1 MWKRQY
7 ISKGGRITLIRSTL
21 SNLRIYFMSI
31 FQLPKVVRMRL
42 EQIQRDFLWGGGTLE
57 QKLHLVRWPMVC
69 VDKSKGGLGVKSVGS
84 FNRAL
89 LGKWVWRFANEK
101 KALWNQVIRRKY
113 REGRGGWRSCEA
125 REAYGVGL
133 WKAINKMGQ
142 LVPLFLGFVVGD
154 GKNVSFWKDKWCR
167 TTLFCEAFPSL
178 FALATSKEAWVNEV
192 WIAEGER
199 RGSWTPHFNRPFND
213 WEMEEVGRLLCCLDG
228 KMVRVD
234 EEDRVRWM
242 DSKDEVFSVK
252 SLYRALQPV
261 SLASFPLKII
271 WNSCVQPKL
280 SFFVWEASWG
290 RVLTLDRLQKRG
302 WALTNRCFLCQ
313 TCGESIDH
321 LLLHCER
328 TREVW
333 SCSSL
338 FLEFLGSFLIRL
350 RKPF

>member
-1 MWKRQY
+1 MPLGAPFKSVGAWDGIEERFRKRLTMWKRQY

-154 GKNVSFWKDKWCR
+154 GKNVSF
-167 TTLFCEAFPSL
+167 
-178 FALATSKEAWVNEV
+178 
-192 WIAEGER
+192 
-199 RGSWTPHFNRPFND
+199 
-213 WEMEEVGRLLCCLDG
+213 
-228 KMVRVD
+228 
-234 EEDRVRWM
+234 
-242 DSKDEVFSVK
+242 
-252 SLYRALQPV
+252 
-261 SLASFPLKII
+261 
-271 WNSCVQPKL
+271 
-280 SFFVWEASWG
+280 
-290 RVLTLDRLQKRG
+290 
-302 WALTNRCFLCQ
+302 
-313 TCGESIDH
+313 
-321 LLLHCER
+321 
-328 TREVW
+328 
-333 SCSSL
+333 
-338 FLEFLGSFLIRL
+338 
-350 RKPF
+350 